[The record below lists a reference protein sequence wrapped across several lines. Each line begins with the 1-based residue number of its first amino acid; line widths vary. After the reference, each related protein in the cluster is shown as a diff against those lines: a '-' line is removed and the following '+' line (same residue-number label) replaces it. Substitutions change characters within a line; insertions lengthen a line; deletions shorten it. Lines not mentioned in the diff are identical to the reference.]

1 MSGAVKQSALSAL
14 STEGGPGSIGV
25 VASAALGV
33 GVGLL
38 GLPLLTVGLF
48 MGPLHEDFGWTRAQV
63 AGASFCIN
71 AATFLAAPIIGQLC
85 DRIGVRPVAI
95 GSLAALCIGF
105 LALSLMN
112 GAIIVYYLLWLALA
126 MGSVGTSGIVW
137 TRAIGTLF
145 DQHRGFA
152 LGLTLTGTAL
162 AALLGPMMLSPLIAN
177 FGWRGGYLGLA
188 GITAVSIPIVY
199 VFFFERQSKI
209 VDHAGAERR
218 QIEVNAVGLSRGEA
232 FKTLAFWKM
241 GVGLFL
247 VVLGM
252 GSALVHFVPMAI
264 DAGFK
269 IQAASRFF
277 SIIGLSMLIGRVLI
291 GFMLDRFHA
300 AYVAAVALSL
310 PALACWA
317 LIGAGPDGPNFAF
330 SAAVFGFCAGAEID
344 LVAYLVSRYFGMRAY
359 GAIYGCQMMFFAAG
373 SGVGGVLTGHIRDI
387 YGSYDPALYG
397 GMLVFILGACV
408 IGSMGALPAF
418 GRPRESAAAATLSK
432 SPA

>member
-1 MSGAVKQSALSAL
+1 MSGAVKQSAVSAF
-14 STEGGPGSIGV
+14 SKEGGPGSIGV

-48 MGPLHEDFGWTRAQV
+48 MGPLHADFGWTRAQV

-71 AATFLAAPIIGQLC
+71 AATLLTAPIIGQIC
-85 DRIGVRPVAI
+85 DRVGVRPVAI
-95 GSLAALCIGF
+95 GSLAALCAGF
-105 LALSLMN
+105 VALSLMN
-112 GAIIVYYLLWLALA
+112 GSITVYYLLWLALA

-162 AALLGPMMLSPLIAN
+162 AALLGPMALGPLIAK

-188 GITAVSIPIVY
+188 AITAISIPLIY
-199 VFFFERQSKI
+199 VFFFERRSAVIADEK
-209 VDHAGAERR
+209 RR
-218 QIEVNAVGLSRGEA
+218 QIDVNAIGLSRSEA
-232 FKTLAFWKM
+232 FRTLAFWKM
-241 GVGLFL
+241 GIGLFL

-252 GSALVHFVPMAI
+252 GSALVHFVPMAV
-264 DAGFK
+264 DAGYK
-269 IQAASRFF
+269 IQAASGFF
-277 SIIGLSMLIGRVLI
+277 SIIGLSMLVGRVLI

-300 AYVAAVALSL
+300 AYVAAVALAL

-317 LIGAGPDGPNFAF
+317 LIGAGTGGPNFIF
-330 SAAVFGFCAGAEID
+330 AAAIFGFCAGAEID
-344 LVAYLVSRYFGMRAY
+344 LIAYLVSRYFGMRAY

-373 SGVGGVLTGHIRDI
+373 SGVGGVLTGHIRDV
-387 YGSYDPALYG
+387 YGSYNPALYG
-397 GMLVFILGACV
+397 GIAVFVLGAGI

-418 GRPRESAAAATLSK
+418 SRRNDDTTETILSK